1 MLTDDASVAQLRAQI
16 VAEVRAELRSE
27 CLAKFEAAA
36 LELKI
41 MLRAEMERH
50 RAEMEVYPTGK
61 GADDPQTSCGVFNFP
76 GEHAQVNAAPHHDRE
91 RRRMAL
97 PAPPLPLP
105 TQAVAQAEPGF
116 VDVAVEKAG
125 VDEAA
130 VENNNPVLNADAANN
145 RTSTLRRFS
154 DVIALDEGGVEA
166 EVEIER
172 SMWDVSLLIGT
183 ESVPGAAS
191 AFLLI
196 LLVFNVVVQCLFCYI
211 VWEGLAKPEYTG
223 ETVAGFRTWRR
234 NVAHDIT

>member
-36 LELKI
+36 HELKI
-41 MLRAEMERH
+41 MFRAEMERH
-50 RAEMEVYPTGK
+50 RTEIEVHRTRE
-61 GADDPQTSCGVFNFP
+61 GADDPQTSCDVLDFLE
-76 GEHAQVNAAPHHDRE
+76 EHSPVKAAPHHDRE

-97 PAPPLPLP
+97 PAPPPPPP
-105 TQAVAQAEPGF
+105 TQAVPQAEPEF

-130 VENNNPVLNADAANN
+130 VENNNPVKNADAANN

-154 DVIALDEGGVEA
+154 DVIALDEGDVEA

-172 SMWDVSLLIGT
+172 SMWDMSLLIGT
-183 ESVPGAAS
+183 ASVPGAAS

-196 LLVFNVVVQCLFCYI
+196 LLVFNVLVQCLFCYI